1 MALAVNTKA
10 VKGRVSEKP
19 SSRKLAEE
27 EADNEAGLRPG
38 PTYAS
43 RPIAEGRDPV
53 AERWAKCKAEREAE
67 REQERTEQGSR
78 SSVSPKTQDLL
89 ALLLYVVA

>member
-53 AERWAKCKAEREAE
+53 AEREAE